1 VGLLAFLAPLL
12 FLLGLLG
19 LAALRG
25 RIVHSLA
32 LLVVENGSHRLLSG
46 SEAGGNVKQLVGVN
60 RRAPPELTHEVLAGH
75 ALEESVHDL
84 RLSDARELSTS
95 VGKALYEIPE

>member
-1 VGLLAFLAPLL
+1 LRARVTVGLLAFLAPLL

-25 RIVHSLA
+25 CIVHSLA
-32 LLVVENGSHRLLSG
+32 LLLVENGSHRLLSG

-60 RRAPPELTHEVLAGH
+60 RRAPPELTHEVPAGR

-84 RLSDARELSTS
+84 
-95 VGKALYEIPE
+95 